1 MVLVRKVMLDF
12 FLGKFKHGKTWE
24 YPLFTIYSTE
34 QQQNSCSIWQ
44 CLFLLFF
51 FSFKDS
57 LSKHEKMR
65 KCHSLQSKKESL
77 KPLGEVMIVDGQLK
91 GLRQKVI
98 CNVLT
103 FWESDETEDRLRD
116 MNHLETLNIADLW
129 PHKKDVIDNVTMEN
143 FIFRAEY
150 CLRGI

>member
-1 MVLVRKVMLDF
+1 
-12 FLGKFKHGKTWE
+12 
-24 YPLFTIYSTE
+24 
-34 QQQNSCSIWQ
+34 
-44 CLFLLFF
+44 
-51 FSFKDS
+51 
-57 LSKHEKMR
+57 MR
-65 KCHSLQSKKESL
+65 KWESVTAFSQKKESL

-143 FIFRAEY
+143 FFFRAEY
-150 CLRGI
+150 CLWGI

>member
-44 CLFLLFF
+44 CFFFLL
-51 FSFKDS
+51 KI
-57 LSKHEKMR
+57 LWANMR
-65 KCHSLQSKKESL
+65 KWESVTAFSQKKESL

-116 MNHLETLNIADLW
+116 MNHLEILNIADLW

-143 FIFRAEY
+143 FFFRAEY
-150 CLRGI
+150 CLWGI

>member
-1 MVLVRKVMLDF
+1 M
-12 FLGKFKHGKTWE
+12 GKHENIHFS
-24 YPLFTIYSTE
+24 PFIL
-34 QQQNSCSIWQ
+34 QNSNKTPVVYGNVFFSC
-44 CLFLLFF
+44 FF
-51 FSFKDS
+51 FFKI
-57 LSKHEKMR
+57 LWANMR
-65 KCHSLQSKKESL
+65 KWESVTAFSQKKESL

-143 FIFRAEY
+143 FFFQNRI
-150 CLRGI
+150 LSMGNLTTTVSHQDSLSVLS